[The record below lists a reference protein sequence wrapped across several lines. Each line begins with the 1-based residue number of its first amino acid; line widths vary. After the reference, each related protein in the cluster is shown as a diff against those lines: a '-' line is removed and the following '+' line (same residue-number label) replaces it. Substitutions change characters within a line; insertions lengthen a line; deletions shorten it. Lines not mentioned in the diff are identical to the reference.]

1 MKKYRSPEMIIRDMM
16 GGGSLNEQHAPAL
29 KVPEPY
35 RVEVALQ
42 VLHDNGITTATRKD
56 EKTLAV
62 GNKELDMAMQVL
74 DNALMHGKIEAKP
87 LVVSAE
93 AIDVPVAHAEPVD
106 VKAEPTPPEGGHKL
120 GEGVNDEEELA
131 TGNIDLK
138 TGTFQSAG
146 RTLHNRKEN
155 QLKKIDEEEQ
165 IDELSKKT
173 VGSYVK
179 AASHD
184 MASHSVDVSQQHKLA
199 NKADKAGDDI
209 KADYHDH
216 LADKSSKRVDK
227 RIAGIKT
234 AVKKLTKEEAEQID
248 ELSFG
253 KMAKYT
259 EKSRRSVNS
268 LAQARKLSA
277 DHGSKTNKLDHK
289 IAARKAGIKT
299 ADTKK
304 AVHMKKIFAEST
316 IVERVLG
323 LISELS
329 KNKLTKYVDKAG
341 DQKRDAHMS
350 GDRKTYFKRHTGIAK
365 AAAKVNE
372 EQIDELSRGKLKAY
386 ARKARVDVSKNKVPV
401 TNHDHAAFVAKVN
414 GDKAGEAH
422 HTAQAD
428 KHLGHIAKRT
438 SGIDKAKMK
447 LREHIELNEGKK
459 DDEAAVEKAGK
470 HFASHARA
478 DNMHGDMMKAAKH
491 YNYVQDATDHV
502 YSNNAKH
509 VKYADW
515 HAMKPHIEDH
525 FRKHGLED

>member
-16 GGGSLNEQHAPAL
+16 GGGELNEQHAPAL
-29 KVPEPY
+29 KIPEPY

-42 VLHDNGITTATRKD
+42 VLHDNGISTATRKD
-56 EKTLAV
+56 EKTVAV
-62 GNKELDMAMQVL
+62 GNKEWDMAMQVL

-93 AIDVPVAHAEPVD
+93 AIDVPDVVSDPVE
-106 VKAEPTPPEGGHKL
+106 VKAEPTPPAGGHSI

-131 TGNIDLK
+131 TGNIDPK

-155 QLKKIDEEEQ
+155 QLKKIDEEE
-165 IDELSKKT
+165 E
-173 VGSYVK
+173 
-179 AASHD
+179 
-184 MASHSVDVSQQHKLA
+184 
-199 NKADKAGDDI
+199 
-209 KADYHDH
+209 
-216 LADKSSKRVDK
+216 
-227 RIAGIKT
+227 
-234 AVKKLTKEEAEQID
+234 EQID
-248 ELSFG
+248 ELSYG

-259 EKSRRSVNS
+259 EKSRRTVNS
-268 LAQARKLSA
+268 LTKARTLST
-277 DHGSKTNKLDHK
+277 DHGASTNKLDHK
-289 IAARKAGIKT
+289 IAVRKAGIKT

-316 IVERVLG
+316 SIVEKVLN

-329 KNKLTKYVDKAG
+329 RSKLVKYADKAQ
-341 DQKRDAHMS
+341 DQKRDAFAS
-350 GDRKTYFKRHTGIAK
+350 GDRKTYFKRHAGVKKAVEKLGEETQIDEVSKDTLKSYISKRTGTNLHMKQFSRENDHTLTPKAK
-365 AAAKVNE
+365 GRVDRFIKKSSEGLHRAHKKLNKE
-372 EQIDELSRGKLKAY
+372 EVEQVDELSRGKLKAY
-386 ARKARVDVSKNKVPV
+386 ARKARGDAAKHQDVV
-401 TNHDHAAFVAKVN
+401 TNHDHSAFVAKVK
-414 GDKAGEAH
+414 GDDASAAH
-422 HTAQAD
+422 HSATAE
-428 KHLGHIAKRT
+428 KHFGRVAKRT
-438 SGIDKAKMK
+438 AGVDKAKMR
-447 LREHIELNEGKK
+447 LREHIESLDEGKK
-459 DDEAAVEKAGK
+459 EDDAAVEKAGK

-478 DNMHGDMMKAAKH
+478 DSMHGDMMKAAKH